1 MQNKYTLFFLITIAI
16 GIVIVFKNLFTS
28 SINIQTNVKDIVSS
42 EITELD
48 NPKDYV
54 DVAIKNVIVYPNR
67 FDKKSF
73 YIDIE
78 INNKNGDELTQIT
91 LSNGGKL
98 IAINFPPL
106 DSVICVSSS
115 PFLLLISISM

>member
-1 MQNKYTLFFLITIAI
+1 MLFFLITIAI

-48 NPKDYV
+48 DPKDYV

-67 FDKKSF
+67 LLHLIIQFDQEQLFKF
-73 YIDIE
+73 DISP
-78 INNKNGDELTQIT
+78 ICIPIGGSMCLIYCGFGLLQCGVWANGRSWMHYLCC
-91 LSNGGKL
+91 L
-98 IAINFPPL
+98 
-106 DSVICVSSS
+106 
-115 PFLLLISISM
+115 